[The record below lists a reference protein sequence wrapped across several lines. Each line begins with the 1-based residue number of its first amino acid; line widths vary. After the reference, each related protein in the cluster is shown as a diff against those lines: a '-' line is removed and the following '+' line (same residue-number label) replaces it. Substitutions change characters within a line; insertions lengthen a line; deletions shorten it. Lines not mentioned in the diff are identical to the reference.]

1 MCGMLD
7 HYFLGPASPS
17 ARYTPNVPVY
27 KMIVPTSS
35 TECYSFLLENNLA
48 SGRPTFLAGAS
59 GAGKTMLAAHVSA
72 HANVV
77 YRINRALDA
86 RLDLRHEG
94 TTVEQVFGTKLFGLY
109 EGPILDCDHCSVF

>member
-1 MCGMLD
+1 MSLFSLYTLAISEKLD
-7 HYFLGPASPS
+7 HFSLGPTSPS

-72 HANVV
+72 CANFVQH
-77 YRINRALDA
+77 
-86 RLDLRHEG
+86 RLPSS
-94 TTVEQVFGTKLFGLY
+94 TA
-109 EGPILDCDHCSVF
+109 